1 MTPHRLV
8 AAACCIAAGTAAL
21 SGEITTA
28 GMGKGMSNTTPHAVA
43 EGHMLVQM
51 HTDYEAFAF
60 EAEGHPMT
68 GMSGPCFGAI
78 EIKAGAVSGGGKCL
92 YTDAE
97 GEMVTM
103 DWMAEGMDASG
114 AMTGSWAV
122 SGGTGKWMAA
132 SGTGTFSSL
141 TDPETGESANT
152 VTGKLMMP

>member
-1 MTPHRLV
+1 MKFHRLI

-21 SGEITTA
+21 PGEIA
-28 GMGKGMSNTTPHAVA
+28 SSGMGKGMSKNTPHALGEA
-43 EGHMLVQM
+43 HILVQM
-51 HTDYEAFAF
+51 HTEYEDFTF

-103 DWMAEGMDASG
+103 DWTAGAMDPSG
-114 AMTGSWAV
+114 AMTGTWAV

-132 SGTGTFSSL
+132 SGEGTFSSM
-141 TDPETGESANT
+141 TNQETGENANT
-152 VTGKLMMP
+152 VSGTLMMP

>member
-1 MTPHRLV
+1 MKFHRLI

-21 SGEITTA
+21 PGEIATS
-28 GMGKGMSNTTPHAVA
+28 GMGKGMSKNTPHALGEA
-43 EGHMLVQM
+43 HILVQM
-51 HTDYEAFAF
+51 HTEYEDFTF

-97 GEMVTM
+97 GEMVAM
-103 DWMAEGMDASG
+103 DWTAG
-114 AMTGSWAV
+114 AMDPSGVMTGTWAV

-132 SGTGTFSSL
+132 SGEGTFSSM
-141 TDPETGESANT
+141 TNQETGENANT
-152 VTGKLMMP
+152 VSGTLMMP